1 MSVAIDRSL
10 KISYLLFLVIFAS
23 FSILHL
29 TTGMV
34 ATLFS
39 YLALKKLSLGSKPKV
54 PAIILFC
61 ILLSCIFY
69 GFGYFFKHTVVA
81 VPEIVDKSLPQIVD
95 FATKKGIDL
104 PFSDVESLKATV
116 LEGVYSAFGYVSNF
130 ARIATFESVFFIIG
144 IVVAVGIFLNPHIDD
159 NRTPHPLNLFSL
171 HCGHLAGLFASFYK
185 SFETVMGAQVIIS
198 AINTFLTS
206 IYVLAVGMPYAP
218 FIIVVTFLC
227 GLLPVIGNLISNT
240 VIVCIAFRVSPSFAG
255 WALLFLIT
263 IHKLEY
269 FLNSRIIGGRIRHPM
284 WLTLIAL
291 VFGERLFGMSGVILA
306 PVLLHFIKVE
316 ASRFLVDR
324 AEVKL
329 SPADDV

>member
-10 KISYLLFLVIFAS
+10 KISYLLFLVILAS
-23 FSILHL
+23 ISLLHL
-29 TTGMV
+29 TTGLV
-34 ATLFS
+34 AILFS
-39 YLALKKLSLGSKPKV
+39 YLALKKLTFGSKRKL

-61 ILLSCIFY
+61 ILLAAIFY
-69 GFGYFFKHTVVA
+69 GFGYFVKHTLAA
-81 VPEIVDKSLPQIVD
+81 VPEIVDKSLPQIVQ
-95 FATKKGIDL
+95 FATEHGIEL
-104 PFSDVESLKATV
+104 PFSDLDSFKNTI
-116 LEGVYSAFGYVSNF
+116 LEQVRSALGYLGNF

-171 HCGHLAGLFASFYK
+171 HTGHLAALYSSFYK

-198 AINTFLTS
+198 AINTFLTT
-206 IYVLAVGMPYAP
+206 IYVFAVGMPYAP
-218 FIIVVTFLC
+218 LVVVVTFLC
-227 GLLPVIGNLISNT
+227 GLLPVVGNLISNT

-255 WALLFLIT
+255 WALLFLVT

-291 VFGERLFGMSGVILA
+291 VFGERLFGLAGVVLA

-316 ASRFLVDR
+316 ASRFQV
-324 AEVKL
+324 EQKNYKL
-329 SPADDV
+329 LPSE